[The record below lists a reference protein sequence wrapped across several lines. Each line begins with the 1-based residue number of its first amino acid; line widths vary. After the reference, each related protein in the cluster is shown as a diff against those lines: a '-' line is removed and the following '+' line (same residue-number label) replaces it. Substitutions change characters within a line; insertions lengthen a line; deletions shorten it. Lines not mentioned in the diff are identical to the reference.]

1 MMNLITYEE
10 LGKLARPCSTDRD
23 MAEALIAEAQREDI
37 RRRIGDKLY
46 SSLLSNPYDD
56 RFAILL
62 DGGVSDDHIVTGL
75 KSALA
80 YYALAR
86 IIRDGNIMASSYA
99 AVVKDDQY
107 STDPDASERQRQ
119 YRELFGQADNI
130 MGEVLAYLA
139 DNTQAFPEYQPCKT
153 DTSSNR
159 MQIRVLK
166 KI

>member
-23 MAEALIAEAQREDI
+23 LAEAFIAEAQRDDI
-37 RRRIGDKLY
+37 RLRIGDKLY
-46 SSLLSNPYDD
+46 LRLLENPYDD
-56 RFAILL
+56 RFTILL
-62 DGGVSDDHIVTGL
+62 DGGVSGDSYVTGL

-86 IIRDGNIMASSYA
+86 IVRDGNIMTSSYGT
-99 AVVKDDQY
+99 VVKDDQY
-107 STDPDASERQRQ
+107 SSDPNTAERQRQ

-139 DNTQAFPEYQPCKT
+139 DNTLTFPEYHPCKT
-153 DTSSNR
+153 DTASNR
-159 MQIRVLK
+159 MQIRILK
-166 KI
+166 KF